1 MCREGPNCSSFVI
14 CRVFCDYEPIKHPP
28 TMAKPKQ
35 TRGPHQM
42 PLKGPGHGWILSVQ
56 SHFSGV
62 CFDLKFSLCHLG
74 VSHLFKIYFYM
85 YVQQG
90 PGQDH
95 LAACIITWTKYP
107 PRALI
112 VAVCGA
118 GLHVRHLS
126 SIIHYPL
133 AIHPLPSIIRRHKDV
148 VSQTQVAAEYVQCS
162 VL

>member
-1 MCREGPNCSSFVI
+1 MRLSGWDHRDDIFYLMCREGPNCSSFVI

-74 VSHLFKIYFYM
+74 VSHLFL
-85 YVQQG
+85 YVRTTRTG
-90 PGQDH
+90 PG
-95 LAACIITWTKYP
+95 P
-107 PRALI
+107 PCSLHYHVDKISAEGLDR
-112 VAVCGA
+112 CG
-118 GLHVRHLS
+118 LRRWPTCS
-126 SIIHYPL
+126 PSFIHYPL
-133 AIHPLPSIIRRHKDV
+133 AIHPSSGAIKTL
-148 VSQTQVAAEYVQCS
+148 
-162 VL
+162 